1 MKQDSEGER
10 KKAMNVLVVDD
21 QKEVLKSLKKG
32 VRWKE
37 YSVEQLYMACSAVEG
52 RLLLHNF
59 EIDLIISDIE
69 MPGEDGISFCRWA
82 KEHVKGIECVL
93 LTSHAD
99 FEYAQA
105 AINMD
110 VAGYILQ
117 PVQFS
122 EVEARL
128 SQIQERISRRE
139 QVEHELLQHRRV
151 IGQKNT
157 LLDAML
163 LTLTQGKQEEAEQT
177 YACFLELLNI
187 EKESVVYLL
196 LVQIV
201 RYKKLTEA
209 RKDAEIRMTICNVLG
224 ELFEEEGGKAGIA
237 SQEAGEYWVF
247 LSFERGKVTTERLL
261 QVMNVFRRFM
271 ATHLDSF
278 VALYP
283 CLSECSFAEGYQLL
297 KKRLQRNVEKRAEL
311 FIEDE
316 DGGEWTRA
324 GQSAVHQALEYVR
337 KNLKRNITRT
347 EVAEHVHLNEEYFSR
362 LFKKETGVGFK
373 EYVQSEKMK
382 EAQKL
387 LANSK
392 LSVEIIASKV
402 GYRNF
407 SYFSSAF
414 RKKTG
419 IPPQEYRKSQNKQ

>member
-1 MKQDSEGER
+1 
-10 KKAMNVLVVDD
+10 MNVLVVDD
-21 QKEVLKSLKKG
+21 QKEVLRSLKKG

-37 YSVEQLYMACSAVEG
+37 YSVDQLYMACSAAEA

-59 EIDLIISDIE
+59 DIDLIFSDVE

-82 KEHVKGIECVL
+82 KENMKGIECVL

-105 AINMD
+105 AIQMD
-110 VAGYILQ
+110 IAGYILQ

-122 EVEARL
+122 EVEEMLVR
-128 SQIQERISRRE
+128 IQERISKRE
-139 QVEHELLQHRRV
+139 QVEHVILQHRRV
-151 IGQKNT
+151 LGQKNT

-163 LTLTQGKQEEAEQT
+163 STLTQGKQEEAEQA
-177 YACFLELLNI
+177 YACFRELLNI
-187 EKESVVYLL
+187 EQEKVVYLL
-196 LVQIV
+196 LVQNV
-201 RYKKLTEA
+201 KYRKLAEA
-209 RKDAEIRMTICNVLG
+209 RKDLEIRMTICNVLD

-261 QVMNVFRRFM
+261 QVMDVFRRFM

-283 CLSECSFAEGYQLL
+283 CLSEYGFAEGYHLL
-297 KKRLQRNVEKRAEL
+297 KKRMQHNTEKRTGV

-316 DGGEWTRA
+316 DSDGGIED
-324 GQSAVHQALEYVR
+324 GESVVNQVLEYVR

-362 LFKKETGVGFK
+362 LFKKETGIGFK
-373 EYVQSEKMK
+373 EYVQSEKLK

-402 GYRNF
+402 GYNNF
-407 SYFSSAF
+407 SYFCAAF
-414 RKKTG
+414 RKKVG
-419 IPPQEYRKSQNKQ
+419 ISPQEYRKSQNKQ

>member
-1 MKQDSEGER
+1 
-10 KKAMNVLVVDD
+10 MNVLVVDD
-21 QKEVLKSLKKG
+21 QKEVLKSLKHG
-32 VRWKE
+32 VHWKE
-37 YSVEQLYMACSAVEG
+37 HSVDQLFLASSAAEG

-59 EIDLIISDIE
+59 DIDLIISDIE

-82 KEHVKGIECVL
+82 KEQMKDIECVL

-99 FEYAQA
+99 FEYAQT
-105 AINMD
+105 AIQMD
-110 VAGYILQ
+110 IAGYILQ

-122 EVEARL
+122 EVEEMLVR
-128 SQIQERISRRE
+128 IQERISRKK
-139 QVEHELLQHRRV
+139 QVEYVLSQNRRV
-151 IGQKNT
+151 LGQKNT

-163 LTLTQGKQEEAEQT
+163 STLAQGRQEEAEQA
-177 YACFLELLNI
+177 YACFRELLNI
-187 EKESVVYLL
+187 EQEHVVYLL
-196 LVQIV
+196 LVQNV
-201 RYKKLTEA
+201 KYKKLTET
-209 RKDAEIRMTICNVLG
+209 RNDLEIRTTICNVLD

-247 LSFERGKVTTERLL
+247 LSFEPGKVTAERML
-261 QVMNVFRRFM
+261 QVMDIFRRFM

-283 CLSECSFAEGYQLL
+283 CWTEYGFVEGYHLL
-297 KKRLQRNVEKRAEL
+297 KKRMQHNTEKRTGVFLED
-311 FIEDE
+311 EDE
-316 DGGEWTRA
+316 DGDGGAEDGE
-324 GQSAVHQALEYVR
+324 SAVQQALEYVK

-347 EVAEHVHLNEEYFSR
+347 EVAEHVYLNEEYFSR

-402 GYRNF
+402 GYTNF
-407 SYFSSAF
+407 SYFSAAF
-414 RKKTG
+414 RKIVG
-419 IPPQEYRKSQNKQ
+419 VSPQEYRKSQNKQ